1 MNNPN
6 TENRTRFFEI
16 ERTDEFNEWFS
27 NLKNIQARAMMQ
39 ARISRIE
46 YDGFFGDTK
55 GVGDNVS
62 ELRFHLGAGYRV
74 YYTIQGNKVVFMLY
88 GGDKSSKRQQ
98 QKDIKT
104 AKSILDNLNEST
116 DNENKTL

>member
-1 MNNPN
+1 M
-6 TENRTRFFEI
+6 TEIDNRSRVFEI
-16 ERTDEFNEWFS
+16 ERTDEFSEWLD
-27 NLKNIQARAMMQ
+27 NLKNRQARAIIQ

-62 ELRFHLGAGYRV
+62 ELRLHQGAGYRV
-74 YYTIQGNKVVFMLY
+74 YYTICGNKVVFMLY
-88 GGDKSSKRQQ
+88 GGDKSSKKQQ

-104 AKSILDNLNEST
+104 AKQNS
-116 DNENKTL
+116 

>member
-1 MNNPN
+1 MTDRNEHNHV
-6 TENRTRFFEI
+6 RFFEI
-16 ERTDEFNEWFS
+16 EQTEKFSEWFN
-27 NLKNIQARAMMQ
+27 NLKNLQARAMIQ

-74 YYTIQGNKVVFMLY
+74 YYTVQGNKVVFMLY
-88 GGDKSSKRQQ
+88 GGDKSSERQQ
-98 QKDIKT
+98 QKDIKI
-104 AKSILDNLNEST
+104 AKSILNNLDEST

>member
-1 MNNPN
+1 M
-6 TENRTRFFEI
+6 TDRDELNRVRFFEI

-27 NLKNIQARAMMQ
+27 NLKNIQARAMIQ

>member
-46 YDGFFGDTK
+46 YDGFFCVLY

-62 ELRFHLGAGYRV
+62 ELRFHLGGRYRACH
-74 YYTIQGNKVVFMLY
+74 TLQPHNGVFMLY

>member
-1 MNNPN
+1 MNS
-6 TENRTRFFEI
+6 TDQDNRIRAFEI
-16 ERTDEFNEWFS
+16 ERTTEFDDWFD
-27 NLKNIQARAMMQ
+27 NLKNIQARAAIQ

-62 ELRFHLGAGYRV
+62 ELRFHFGAGYRV
-74 YYTIQGNKVVFMLY
+74 YYTIHGNKVVFMLY

-98 QKDIKT
+98 QKDIRI
-104 AKSILDNLNEST
+104 AKSILVNLDEST
-116 DNENKTL
+116 DDDNKTL

>member
-46 YDGFFGDTK
+46 HDGFFGDTK